1 MLPTSGRQSLQ
12 ARLFTKTQVPCA
24 ITLFKA
30 SCVRSCYWIAILHH
44 GPYFRFLPVTLC
56 RLVYLPERHE
66 DQQGGPAPPITTGHS
81 RNPWLSRQGFAK
93 RPRYPKVSGHT
104 DRGKTDSATLCF
116 GAGMLLARHGLFR
129 DVNAWPHRKL
139 VKLPDI
145 PQTEWAYFT
154 RPQHS
159 GIFCHRHPS

>member
-1 MLPTSGRQSLQ
+1 MRKYPTSGLVTI
-12 ARLFTKTQVPCA
+12 ATHKW
-24 ITLFKA
+24 KA
-30 SCVRSCYWIAILHH
+30 EFAGLII
-44 GPYFRFLPVTLC
+44 
-56 RLVYLPERHE
+56 HE
-66 DQQGGPAPPITTGHS
+66 NADQQGGPAPPITTGHS
-81 RNPWLSRQGFAK
+81 HNPWLSRQGFAK

-159 GIFCHRHPS
+159 GIFRHRHPS